1 MCPFLR
7 WGKCPR
13 SCTAKAIDPLMLHSC
28 IFQVSSPHLFCLG
41 KHFLELT
48 QRPDVGLGDGAGQR
62 GSRDVKVFF
71 FFFLQHFQNFL
82 GVCDMAYD

>member
-1 MCPFLR
+1 MRHRIGCMCPFLR

-13 SCTAKAIDPLMLHSC
+13 NWTAKVIDPLMLHSC

-48 QRPDVGLGDGAGQR
+48 KRPDVCLGDGAGQR
-62 GSRDVKVFF
+62 CFRGAR
-71 FFFLQHFQNFL
+71 
-82 GVCDMAYD
+82 AET